1 LFSRDTIE
9 QMSPVGQEFS
19 AAPDR
24 SALLG
29 NTRRLVVKIGS
40 AVVCDK
46 DGEFDQQRVRALA
59 EGIAGLVRHGRQ
71 VVVVSSGAVTLGA
84 AELKLHRSR
93 LRDPAMTRACAAVGQ
108 CKLMQAWADAFLP
121 HGLTPAQVLVTEDDF
136 TDLNRYKIL
145 RQTFEKLLKLG
156 SVPVVNENDTVTN
169 IWTEQ
174 PAIFRDNDRLAALVL
189 SKLDADALVLL
200 SNVDGL
206 LRDPDRGGAPG
217 NVVSLVTALSPEIK
231 ESAQGKSAVGRGGM
245 AAKLD
250 AAQIAMHAGGMV
262 IIANGQTPG
271 ILHEIFS
278 GGNVGTLFLPGS
290 RMAGKKR
297 WLAFATTERG
307 RVCINSNAGKAL
319 LHGHA
324 SLLIS
329 GVTGCNGD
337 FSSGQ
342 VISVIGADGET
353 IGRGIAECG
362 SQELSHMLS
371 SSKGPPRGVLVRREN
386 FLVLSEKGK
395 GNGQQD

>member
-1 LFSRDTIE
+1 
-9 QMSPVGQEFS
+9 MPPAGQGLP
-19 AAPDR
+19 AASDR
-24 SALLG
+24 NALLK
-29 NTRRLVVKIGS
+29 NTRRVVVKVGT
-40 AVVCDK
+40 AVVCDRN
-46 DGEFDQQRVRALA
+46 GEFDLQRVRALA
-59 EGIAGLVRHGRQ
+59 DGIAGLVKHGRQ

-84 AELKLHRSR
+84 AQLKLHRSR
-93 LRDPAMTRACAAVGQ
+93 LRDAAMTRACAAVGQ
-108 CKLMQAWADAFLP
+108 CKLMQAWAEALQP
-121 HGLTPAQVLVTEDDF
+121 NRLTPAQVLVTEDDF
-136 TDLNRYKIL
+136 TDLNRYRIL
-145 RQTFEKLLKLG
+145 RQTFEKLLKVG

-189 SKLDADALVLL
+189 SKLDADLLILL
-200 SNVDGL
+200 SNVEGL
-206 LRDPDRGGAPG
+206 LRDPERGAEPD
-217 NVVSLVTALSPEIK
+217 NVIPLVTVLSPKIR

-271 ILHEIFS
+271 ILNQIFS
-278 GGNVGTLFLPGS
+278 GENVGTMFLPGS
-290 RMAGKKR
+290 RMTGKKR
-297 WLAFATTERG
+297 WLAFATSARG
-307 RVCINSNAGKAL
+307 RVSINANAAKAI

-329 GVTGCNGD
+329 GVTGCKGE

-342 VISVIGADGET
+342 VISVVDADGRA

-362 SQELSHMLS
+362 SQELSQMLS
-371 SSKGPPRGVLVRREN
+371 SNDGPLRGVLVRRDN
-386 FLVLSEKGK
+386 FIILSGEEK

>member
-1 LFSRDTIE
+1 
-9 QMSPVGQEFS
+9 MPPAGQGLP
-19 AAPDR
+19 AASDR
-24 SALLG
+24 NALLK
-29 NTRRLVVKIGS
+29 NTRRVVVKVGT
-40 AVVCDK
+40 AVVCDRN
-46 DGEFDQQRVRALA
+46 GEFDLQRVRALA
-59 EGIAGLVRHGRQ
+59 DGIAGLVKHGRQ

-84 AELKLHRSR
+84 AQLKLHRSR
-93 LRDPAMTRACAAVGQ
+93 LRDAAMTRACAAVGQ
-108 CKLMQAWADAFLP
+108 CKLMQAWAEALQP
-121 HGLTPAQVLVTEDDF
+121 NRLTPAQVLVTEDDF
-136 TDLNRYKIL
+136 TDLNRYRIL
-145 RQTFEKLLKLG
+145 RQTFEKLLKVG

-189 SKLDADALVLL
+189 SKLDADLLILL
-200 SNVDGL
+200 SNVEGL
-206 LRDPDRGGAPG
+206 LRDPERGAEPD
-217 NVVSLVTALSPEIK
+217 NVIPLVTVLSPEIR

-245 AAKLD
+245 TAKLD

-271 ILHEIFS
+271 ILNQIFS
-278 GGNVGTLFLPGS
+278 GENVGTMFLPGS

-297 WLAFATTERG
+297 WLAFATSARG
-307 RVCINSNAGKAL
+307 RVSINANAAKAI

-329 GVTGCNGD
+329 GVTGCKGE

-342 VISVIGADGET
+342 VISVVDADGRA

-362 SQELSHMLS
+362 SQELSQMLS
-371 SSKGPPRGVLVRREN
+371 SNDGPLRGVLVRRDN
-386 FLVLSEKGK
+386 FIILSGEEK

>member
-1 LFSRDTIE
+1 
-9 QMSPVGQEFS
+9 MPPAGQGLP
-19 AAPDR
+19 AASDR
-24 SALLG
+24 NALLK
-29 NTRRLVVKIGS
+29 NTRRVVVKVGT
-40 AVVCDK
+40 AVVCDRN
-46 DGEFDQQRVRALA
+46 GEFDLQRVRALA
-59 EGIAGLVRHGRQ
+59 DGIAGLVKHGRQ

-84 AELKLHRSR
+84 AQLKLHRSR
-93 LRDPAMTRACAAVGQ
+93 LRDAAMTRACAAVGQ
-108 CKLMQAWADAFLP
+108 CKLMQAWAEALQP
-121 HGLTPAQVLVTEDDF
+121 NRLTPAQVLVTEDDF
-136 TDLNRYKIL
+136 TDLNRYRIL
-145 RQTFEKLLKLG
+145 RQTFEKLLKVG

-189 SKLDADALVLL
+189 SKLDADLLILL
-200 SNVDGL
+200 SNVEGL
-206 LRDPDRGGAPG
+206 LRDPERGAEPD
-217 NVVSLVTALSPEIK
+217 NVIPLVTVLSPKIR

-271 ILHEIFS
+271 ILNQIFS
-278 GGNVGTLFLPGS
+278 GENVGTMFLPGS

-297 WLAFATTERG
+297 WLAFATSARG
-307 RVCINSNAGKAL
+307 RVSINANAAKAI

-329 GVTGCNGD
+329 GVTGCKGE

-342 VISVIGADGET
+342 VISVVDADGRA

-362 SQELSHMLS
+362 SQELSQMLS
-371 SSKGPPRGVLVRREN
+371 SNDGPLRGVLVRRDN
-386 FLVLSEKGK
+386 FIILSGEEK